1 MPRASLFYVWLHPN
15 LSSQIGDLPT
25 AHIAS
30 LLVPMKSGD
39 ARERRCAWGLWG
51 REDWQPAGK
60 TGSQRDLP
68 PAETGSQRVIP
79 AFSLQLLPDQIS

>member
-51 REDWQPAGK
+51 WEDWQPAG
-60 TGSQRDLP
+60 
-68 PAETGSQRVIP
+68 VI
-79 AFSLQLLPDQIS
+79 AAVFSLQLLRDQRP